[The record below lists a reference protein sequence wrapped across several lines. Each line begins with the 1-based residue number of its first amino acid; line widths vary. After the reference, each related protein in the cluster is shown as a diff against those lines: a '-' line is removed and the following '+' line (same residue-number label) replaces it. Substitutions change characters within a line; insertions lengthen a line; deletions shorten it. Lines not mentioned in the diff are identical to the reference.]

1 VAAGGAPGRG
11 LGRCGNG
18 RLGTGLAAGRGA
30 PGILSADTRGPSPA
44 GEGRGCRGPERIW
57 PGRGAGGAGLA
68 GIGMPRAAMGGVSGG
83 PDDNGGRKG
92 AERVGAGA
100 CGGACSAGTSRAWT
114 EASTAATG
122 SGLAATGACGVSIG
136 AASGT
141 CSTAGSGA
149 SAVRVPLSP
158 SISRRL
164 ISIATGS
171 SIELEWVFFS
181 VTPRTGSKSRIT
193 LGLTSSSRASSLMRI
208 LIIPCAPSST
218 CDTGVVCFS
227 PAPFPKSP
235 RLPGTVQYLS

>member
-1 VAAGGAPGRG
+1 VRP
-11 LGRCGNG
+11 
-18 RLGTGLAAGRGA
+18 AAGRGA
-30 PGILSADTRGPSPA
+30 PGAFSVAARGASELGGA
-44 GEGRGCRGPERIW
+44 IGWRGPERIC
-57 PGRGAGGAGLA
+57 PGLGAGGAGLA
-68 GIGMPRAAMGGVSGG
+68 GIGIPRGAMGGVSGG
-83 PDDNGGRKG
+83 PDDNGGRNG

-100 CGGACSAGTSRAWT
+100 WGAACSAGISRACT
-114 EASTAATG
+114 GASTAATG
-122 SGLAATGACGVSIG
+122 SGLAATGAEGASIG
-136 AASGT
+136 AASGVCSAT
-141 CSTAGSGA
+141 CPPDGEA
-149 SAVRVPLSP
+149 SAVADPLSP

-218 CDTGVVCFS
+218 SDTGVVCFS

>member
-1 VAAGGAPGRG
+1 MP
-11 LGRCGNG
+11 
-18 RLGTGLAAGRGA
+18 RGA
-30 PGILSADTRGPSPA
+30 I
-44 GEGRGCRGPERIW
+44 
-57 PGRGAGGAGLA
+57 
-68 GIGMPRAAMGGVSGG
+68 GGVSGG
-83 PDDNGGRKG
+83 PEDNGGRKG

-100 CGGACSAGTSRAWT
+100 CAGAGSAGASRACT
-114 EASTAATG
+114 GASTAAATG
-122 SGLAATGACGVSIG
+122 SGLAATGTCGASTG

-141 CSTAGSGA
+141 CSTAGSAA

-158 SISRRL
+158 SIRRRL

-218 CDTGVVCFS
+218 CDTGVICFS
-227 PAPFPKSP
+227 LAPFPKSP